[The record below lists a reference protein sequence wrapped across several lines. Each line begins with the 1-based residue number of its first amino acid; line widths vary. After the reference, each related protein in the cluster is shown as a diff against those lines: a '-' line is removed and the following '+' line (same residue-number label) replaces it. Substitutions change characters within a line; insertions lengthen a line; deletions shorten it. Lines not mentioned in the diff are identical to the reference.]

1 MAKNKILEIL
11 ERIDVEKVGN
21 ETLKKKIIELKDDV
35 KDLDDSDFS
44 KSKEA
49 EETEKAYI
57 KNANTIISLVEKTS
71 PAALSAK
78 AVVTRKPKEERPKAP
93 EKKVEPK
100 PEPKKEPEKKPEA
113 KKPEPKKEEKKP
125 MKVVVK
131 PKAKKEPEKKY
142 KITPKAKK
150 AAEEKPEAKKE
161 IEVKVKPTDELSN
174 VRDILEEANYTVI
187 VKKVGKTTVKRK
199 APRQDRTIVKD
210 KVEDVFTT
218 IQKDIPKEKDG
229 KQVEK
234 VTEKLKAIFTKI
246 LVAIDKLTTS
256 GNLSQL
262 QKLEAFLK
270 KLVEKEKFEDGGGVD
285 GEKKKYEI
293 TFIDDFSSATQIK
306 EAFLTD
312 SQYQKALQQ
321 MADKDIVVS
330 RFDKATQIHEN
341 LRIQDI
347 KPLENVE
354 FAKGGGVDGGKKK
367 YEIELFWKQLK
378 DDRRI
383 GKYVVTE
390 KTLERIDEE
399 WAHIINIDVIDE
411 SDKQPISEFDLKKI
425 LFAKGRERYLFAKG
439 GDIDKEIDDIMNLPT
454 DEYFWK
460 YFDGHEIRSI
470 KYEGIVYVN
479 GKDKTIKVL
488 GKTIKPSLSDI
499 KELMD
504 EAFYEEFGYR
514 NANELIKA
522 TEEFAK
528 GGGVGGEIKDIA
540 KFKQN
545 LIQKAKQKGLYEDFG
560 QDEVRKLTD
569 KYGYT
574 SNVAAFDNW
583 AMNFDL
589 SQL

>member
-150 AAEEKPEAKKE
+150 AAEEKPKGKKE

-270 KLVEKEKFEDGGGVD
+270 KLVQKEKFEGGDAIGGEYIVNVGNIGNIEYDTKEEAEAAYDEYVEQSMSNHGRAAGEDVTLMID
-285 GEKKKYEI
+285 GEPVK
-293 TFIDDFSSATQIK
+293 
-306 EAFLTD
+306 
-312 SQYQKALQQ
+312 
-321 MADKDIVVS
+321 
-330 RFDKATQIHEN
+330 
-341 LRIQDI
+341 
-347 KPLENVE
+347 
-354 FAKGGGVDGGKKK
+354 
-367 YEIELFWKQLK
+367 
-378 DDRRI
+378 
-383 GKYVVTE
+383 
-390 KTLERIDEE
+390 
-399 WAHIINIDVIDE
+399 
-411 SDKQPISEFDLKKI
+411 
-425 LFAKGRERYLFAKG
+425 
-439 GDIDKEIDDIMNLPT
+439 
-454 DEYFWK
+454 EYF
-460 YFDGHEIRSI
+460 G
-470 KYEGIVYVN
+470 
-479 GKDKTIKVL
+479 TL
-488 GKTIKPSLSDI
+488 G
-499 KELMD
+499 E
-504 EAFYEEFGYR
+504 
-514 NANELIKA
+514 
-522 TEEFAK
+522 EEFAK

>member
-234 VTEKLKAIFTKI
+234 VTEKLKTIFTKI

-262 QKLEAFLK
+262 QKLETFLK
-270 KLVEKEKFEDGGGVD
+270 KLVQKEKFEGGDAIG
-285 GEKKKYEI
+285 GEKKKLYKFYAVKVYENRNGRTKSSVI
-293 TFIDDFSSATQIK
+293 LNENGLPVLFETNDLSYRNIEKLVESKAMKSIKGYPYPTSLFSLHTSVKQDDNEWVSDG
-306 EAFLTD
+306 E
-312 SQYQKALQQ
+312 QYQYRGIGY
-321 MADKDIVVS
+321 D
-330 RFDKATQIHEN
+330 
-341 LRIQDI
+341 
-347 KPLENVE
+347 
-354 FAKGGGVDGGKKK
+354 GVWS
-367 YEIELFWKQLK
+367 L
-378 DDRRI
+378 
-383 GKYVVTE
+383 
-390 KTLERIDEE
+390 
-399 WAHIINIDVIDE
+399 
-411 SDKQPISEFDLKKI
+411 
-425 LFAKGRERYLFAKG
+425 
-439 GDIDKEIDDIMNLPT
+439 
-454 DEYFWK
+454 
-460 YFDGHEIRSI
+460 
-470 KYEGIVYVN
+470 N
-479 GKDKTIKVL
+479 GL
-488 GKTIKPSLSDI
+488 
-499 KELMD
+499 
-504 EAFYEEFGYR
+504 
-514 NANELIKA
+514 
-522 TEEFAK
+522 
-528 GGGVGGEIKDIA
+528 
-540 KFKQN
+540 
-545 LIQKAKQKGLYEDFG
+545 
-560 QDEVRKLTD
+560 
-569 KYGYT
+569 
-574 SNVAAFDNW
+574 
-583 AMNFDL
+583 
-589 SQL
+589 

>member
-11 ERIDVEKVGN
+11 ERIDVEKVSN

-35 KDLDDSDFS
+35 KDLDDSNFS

-57 KNANTIISLVEKTS
+57 ENANTIISLVEKTS

-100 PEPKKEPEKKPEA
+100 PEPKKEPEE
-113 KKPEPKKEEKKP
+113 
-125 MKVVVK
+125 K
-131 PKAKKEPEKKY
+131 PKG
-142 KITPKAKK
+142 
-150 AAEEKPEAKKE
+150 KKE

-218 IQKDIPKEKDG
+218 IQKDIPKEKDA

-234 VTEKLKAIFTKI
+234 VTDNLKAIFTKI

-262 QKLEAFLK
+262 QKLESFLK
-270 KLVEKEKFEDGGGVD
+270 KLVQKEKFE
-285 GEKKKYEI
+285 
-293 TFIDDFSSATQIK
+293 
-306 EAFLTD
+306 
-312 SQYQKALQQ
+312 
-321 MADKDIVVS
+321 
-330 RFDKATQIHEN
+330 
-341 LRIQDI
+341 
-347 KPLENVE
+347 
-354 FAKGGGVDGGKKK
+354 
-367 YEIELFWKQLK
+367 
-378 DDRRI
+378 
-383 GKYVVTE
+383 
-390 KTLERIDEE
+390 
-399 WAHIINIDVIDE
+399 
-411 SDKQPISEFDLKKI
+411 
-425 LFAKGRERYLFAKG
+425 G
-439 GDIDKEIDDIMNLPT
+439 GDAIGD
-454 DEYFWK
+454 
-460 YFDGHEIRSI
+460 
-470 KYEGIVYVN
+470 
-479 GKDKTIKVL
+479 
-488 GKTIKPSLSDI
+488 
-499 KELMD
+499 
-504 EAFYEEFGYR
+504 
-514 NANELIKA
+514 
-522 TEEFAK
+522 
-528 GGGVGGEIKDIA
+528 EIKDIS

-545 LIQKAKQKGLYEDFG
+545 LIQKAKQKGLYENFG
-560 QDEVRKLTD
+560 QDEVRKLED

-589 SQL
+589 SQV

>member
-21 ETLKKKIIELKDDV
+21 ETLKAKIIELKDDV
-35 KDLDDSDFS
+35 KDYDDSHFS

-49 EETEKAYI
+49 EEVEKAYI
-57 KNANTIISLVEKTS
+57 NNANTAIKLVEKEF

-131 PKAKKEPEKKY
+131 PKAKKEPEEKITIKTISGEKITLKPAKGVSFSNLSLQEVQKHWKRPVFPIDKDSYDEIMKMTSKPETDWVIDTNGNKFTFGDVDGGLALMPHTDSKLVGFEKKY
-142 KITPKAKK
+142 KVTPKSK
-150 AAEEKPEAKKE
+150 KPEAKKE

-270 KLVEKEKFEDGGGVD
+270 KLIEKEKFEGGDAIG

-330 RFDKATQIHEN
+330 RFDKATQIHEH

-347 KPLENVE
+347 KHLENVE

-367 YEIELFWKQLK
+367 YEITLYKFYAVKVYENRNGRTKSSVILNENGLPVLFETNDLSY
-378 DDRRI
+378 RNI
-383 GKYVVTE
+383 E
-390 KTLERIDEE
+390 KL
-399 WAHIINIDVIDE
+399 VE
-411 SDKQPISEFDLKKI
+411 SKAMK
-425 LFAKGRERYLFAKG
+425 
-439 GDIDKEIDDIMNLPT
+439 
-454 DEYFWK
+454 
-460 YFDGHEIRSI
+460 SI
-470 KYEGIVYVN
+470 KGYPYPTSLFSLHTSVKQDDNEWVSDGEQYQYRGIGYDGVWSLN
-479 GKDKTIKVL
+479 GL
-488 GKTIKPSLSDI
+488 
-499 KELMD
+499 
-504 EAFYEEFGYR
+504 
-514 NANELIKA
+514 
-522 TEEFAK
+522 
-528 GGGVGGEIKDIA
+528 
-540 KFKQN
+540 
-545 LIQKAKQKGLYEDFG
+545 
-560 QDEVRKLTD
+560 
-569 KYGYT
+569 
-574 SNVAAFDNW
+574 
-583 AMNFDL
+583 
-589 SQL
+589 